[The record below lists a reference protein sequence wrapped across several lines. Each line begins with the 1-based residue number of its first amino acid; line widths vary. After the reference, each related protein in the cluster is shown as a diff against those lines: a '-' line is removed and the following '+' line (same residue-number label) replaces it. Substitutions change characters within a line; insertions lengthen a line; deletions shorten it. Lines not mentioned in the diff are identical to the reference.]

1 MDKIDAALVIEN
13 LRQAGL
19 GDVLY
24 VPGQESYEARIA
36 SYRSLTQRL
45 KPWAFVQPRST
56 EEVSQAVKA
65 IVRTNDCKFAIRSG
79 GHMCWAG
86 ANNIESGVTIDL
98 QLLDAVTY
106 NPKTEIAS
114 LGPGAR
120 WTNVYTQLEEHGVLV
135 GGAREGLVAVGGFIL
150 GGGNTFFSCRGGFA
164 CDQVVNFEVVLA
176 DGSIVE
182 ANATTNPDL
191 FQVLK
196 GGSNNFGIVTRFD
209 LRTFKAME
217 IWDGNCVFA
226 KSSTNDLI
234 RALMGFTGNLTVS
247 PDAHFLGM
255 WTYTRQ
261 VKDIYVMG
269 ILTSFDG
276 VENPKSLRHF
286 MAIPGR
292 KNMKK
297 TTIAKKMADFGMP
310 AGRHERWFTLTFKL
324 DIRIVKK
331 STDVFEQFVER
342 LEGVIPDGNF
352 THYMVLQPL
361 PASFAKHS
369 VAHGGNVLGLD
380 RVHEDCILF
389 MTILEV
395 ATSQL
400 AETVYPSFKA
410 AVEEVES
417 YAKSVDGNIE
427 FRYLNYCDS
436 SQDPLGS
443 YGKENIKKMRD
454 AAAKYDPDGIFQKR
468 VPGGFKIS
476 NVKV

>member
-1 MDKIDAALVIEN
+1 MDTTDAALVVEN

-19 GDVLY
+19 EDVLY
-24 VPGQESYEARIA
+24 VTGQQLYEARIA
-36 SYRSLTQRL
+36 SYWSLTPRL

-65 IVRTNDCKFAIRSG
+65 IVRTNDCKLAIRSG
-79 GHMCWAG
+79 GHMAWAG
-86 ANNIESGVTIDL
+86 ANNTESGVTIDL
-98 QLLDAVTY
+98 ELLDAVTY

-135 GGAREGLVAVGGFIL
+135 GGSREGQVGVGGFIL
-150 GGGNTFFSCRGGFA
+150 GGGKTFFTCRQGFA

-176 DGSIVE
+176 DGSIIE

-209 LRTFKAME
+209 LRTFKVME
-217 IWDGNCVFA
+217 VWDGNCVFA
-226 KSSTNDLI
+226 NSSTDDLV
-234 RALMGFTGNLTVS
+234 RAFIHFTKNLTAS
-247 PDAHFLGM
+247 PDAHFLAI
-255 WTYTRQ
+255 WTYARQ
-261 VKDIYVMG
+261 VKDIYVLGM
-269 ILTSFDG
+269 LTSFDG
-276 VENPKSLRHF
+276 VEHPESLRNF

-292 KNMKK
+292 KNMKT
-297 TTIAKKMADFGMP
+297 TTIAKKVADYRMP
-310 AGRHERWFTLTFKL
+310 AGQHDIWFTLTFKL
-324 DIRIVKK
+324 DIRIAKK
-331 STDVFEQFVER
+331 STEVFEQFVEH
-342 LEGVIPDGNF
+342 LKTLIPDGNF

-361 PASFAKHS
+361 PALFAKHS
-369 VAHGGNVLGLD
+369 VANGGNVLGLD
-380 RVHEDCILF
+380 RVQDDCILYL
-389 MTILEV
+389 TVLEV
-395 ATSQL
+395 ATPQL
-400 AETVYPSFKA
+400 AEAVYPSFKA

-417 YAKSVDGNIE
+417 FAKSVDGNIE

-436 SQDPLGS
+436 SQDPLRS

-454 AAAKYDPDGIFQKR
+454 AAAKYDPDGVFQKR

-476 NVKV
+476 KVKE

>member
-1 MDKIDAALVIEN
+1 MDTTDAALVIEN

-36 SYRSLTQRL
+36 SYRSLTSRL

-56 EEVSQAVKA
+56 EEVSLVVKA
-65 IVRTNDCKFAIRSG
+65 IIRTNHCKFAIRSG
-79 GHMCWAG
+79 GYMSWAG

-98 QLLDAVTY
+98 ELLDAVTY
-106 NPKTEIAS
+106 NPTTEIAS

-120 WTNVYTQLEEHGVLV
+120 WTSVYTQLEEHGVLV
-135 GGAREGLVAVGGFIL
+135 GGAREGQVGVGGFIL
-150 GGGNTFFSCRGGFA
+150 GGGNTFFSCRRGFA

-182 ANATTNPDL
+182 ANATSNPDL

-226 KSSTNDLI
+226 QSSTDDLI
-234 RALMGFTGNLTVS
+234 RALVDFTRNLTAN

-255 WTYTRQ
+255 WTYARQ

-310 AGRHERWFTLTFKL
+310 AGQQ
-324 DIRIVKK
+324 IAKK
-331 STDVFEQFVER
+331 STNVFEQFVDH
-342 LEGVIPDGNF
+342 LKTVIPDGNF

-389 MTILEV
+389 VAILEV
-395 ATSQL
+395 ATPQL
-400 AETVYPSFKA
+400 IETVYPSFKA

-443 YGKENIKKMRD
+443 YGRENVKKMRD

>member
-1 MDKIDAALVIEN
+1 MDMTDAALVIEN

-36 SYRSLTQRL
+36 SYWSLTPRL

-86 ANNIESGVTIDL
+86 ANNIGSGVTIDL
-98 QLLDAVTY
+98 GLLDAVTY

-114 LGPGAR
+114 LRPSAQ

-135 GGAREGLVAVGGFIL
+135 GGAREGVVGVGGFIL
-150 GGGNTFFSCRGGFA
+150 GGGNTFFSCRQGFA

-196 GGSNNFGIVTRFD
+196 GGSNNFGI
-209 LRTFKAME
+209 A
-217 IWDGNCVFA
+217 
-226 KSSTNDLI
+226 
-234 RALMGFTGNLTVS
+234 
-247 PDAHFLGM
+247 
-255 WTYTRQ
+255 
-261 VKDIYVMG
+261 KDIYIMG

-276 VENPKSLRHF
+276 VENPESLRRF
-286 MAIPGR
+286 MAIPAR
-292 KNMKK
+292 RNMKK
-297 TTIAKKMADFGMP
+297 TTIARKMADFRMP
-310 AGRHERWFTLTFKL
+310 AGQHDIWFTLTFKL
-324 DIRIVKK
+324 DIRIAMK
-331 STDVFEQFVER
+331 STEVFERFVEH
-342 LEGVIPDGNF
+342 LKTVIPDGNF
-352 THYMVLQPL
+352 THHMILQPL

-369 VAHGGNVLGLD
+369 VANGGNVLGLD
-380 RVHEDCILF
+380 RVHDDCILF
-389 MTILEV
+389 LTVLQV
-395 ATSQL
+395 ATPQL
-400 AETVYPSFKA
+400 SEILYPTYKA
-410 AVEEVES
+410 AIEEVES

-454 AAAKYDPDGIFQKR
+454 AAAKYDPDGVFQKR
-468 VPGGFKIS
+468 VPAGFKIS
-476 NVKV
+476 KVKE